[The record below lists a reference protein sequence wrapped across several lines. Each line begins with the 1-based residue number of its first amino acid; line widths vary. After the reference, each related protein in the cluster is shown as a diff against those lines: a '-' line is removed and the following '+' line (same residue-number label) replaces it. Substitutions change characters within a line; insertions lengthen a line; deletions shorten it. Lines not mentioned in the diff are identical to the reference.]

1 MISRYLIWS
10 GKHSRWIV
18 TGSVPLCLFLALIS
32 WPSYLCAASLFV
44 TGCNFTMAVLMWRPA
59 RIPFRL
65 LPLTPADLAEMDRQ
79 LRAAVAPML
88 DRIAQENGFE
98 PEKERPTT
106 RH

>member
-1 MISRYLIWS
+1 
-10 GKHSRWIV
+10 
-18 TGSVPLCLFLALIS
+18 
-32 WPSYLCAASLFV
+32 
-44 TGCNFTMAVLMWRPA
+44 MWRPA
-59 RIPFRL
+59 RIPFRV